1 MTQCIQTNYLTA
13 NVCLVT
19 IKATWRNSRPLIH
32 GGAIRMQKEETAKR
46 KSVEFLERIA
56 IAALEHGML
65 DLADGLMDYIKRRE
79 G

>member
-1 MTQCIQTNYLTA
+1 
-13 NVCLVT
+13 
-19 IKATWRNSRPLIH
+19 
-32 GGAIRMQKEETAKR
+32 MQKEETAKR

-56 IAALEHGML
+56 IATLEHGML